1 MRKIMRYIL
10 QLTVSMMLG
19 ILILGIQFY
28 ITSSKER
35 LVGNLAEIDSF
46 GIVDT
51 HKSEAWHHQL
61 IRAIDDDT
69 ASVSFFLYSNQENA
83 LFTFLDE
90 DYIEIKSIQ
99 GSLLI
104 EDYQQMILD
113 IDHLTIVR
121 MTVHIENNL
130 VDTVT
135 FMYMDHYR
143 DAKLLDVYPNQ
154 SNLLLLYEE
163 ISTNITIFEYTK
175 TQFLWL
181 AVIIVSLTAFFNI
194 VHIIYKKLNL
204 KSIPFS
210 ERMSIHL
217 ENIGKILSKVKW
229 LLKQLTYNLFGGLFI
244 YVISTLLLVIIIGED
259 EEEGLEPLH
268 EAIYF
273 NEVSNGFDVTVN
285 IGASDSTWN
294 DSDYGPNYIYYD
306 VVFNSKPSGYYVAS
320 LSTDNGYQGRAL
332 SDRGLLFTGYED
344 PEYSMI
350 QIYHAYDFESSE
362 NFKLVIRNAATGLI
376 VFESDTYTLYKH
388 YDDVNDVFGIVI
400 EPEPWQFSLY
410 MFVFHVLITTSLIR
424 YVYYRG
430 TDKRLARQAKRK
442 ALQDTQ
448 DYWDKR

>member
-28 ITSSKER
+28 VTSSKEK
-35 LVGNLAEIDSF
+35 LIGHLAEIDSF

-51 HKSEAWHHQL
+51 HTSETWHHQL
-61 IRAIDDDT
+61 IRAIDDDA

-90 DYIEIKSIQ
+90 DDQEIESIH

-104 EDYQQMILD
+104 DDYQQVILD
-113 IDHLTIVR
+113 VDHFTTVR
-121 MTVHIENNL
+121 MTVHIENSL

-135 FMYMDHYR
+135 FIYMDHYK

-163 ISTNITIFEYTK
+163 ISTNITIFEYIK

-194 VHIIYKKLNL
+194 VHIIYKNINI
-204 KSIPFS
+204 KSIPVS

-217 ENIGKILSKVKW
+217 ENIGKFFSKFKW

-244 YVISTLLLVIIIGED
+244 YVISTLLLVIFFGDD
-259 EEEGLEPLH
+259 EAEGLEPLQ
-268 EAIYF
+268 EAVYF
-273 NEVSNGFDVTVN
+273 HEVSNGFDITVN

-320 LSTDNGYQGRAL
+320 LSTENGYQGRAL
-332 SDRGLLFTGYED
+332 SDQGLLFSGYED
-344 PEYSMI
+344 PEYTTI
-350 QIYHAYDFESSE
+350 NIYDAEDFESSE
-362 NFKLVIRNAATGLI
+362 TFEIVIRNAATGLI
-376 VFESDTYTLYKH
+376 VFESDTYILYKQ
-388 YDDVNDVFGIVI
+388 YDDVSDVFGIVI

-410 MFVFHVLITTSLIR
+410 MFLFHVVITTSLIR

-448 DYWDKR
+448 AYWDKQ

>member
-1 MRKIMRYIL
+1 MRYIL

-28 ITSSKER
+28 ITSSKEK
-35 LVGNLAEIDSF
+35 LIGNLAEIDSF

-61 IRAIDDDT
+61 IRAIDDDA

-83 LFTFLDE
+83 RFTFLDE
-90 DYIEIKSIQ
+90 DDQEIESIQ

-104 EDYQQMILD
+104 EDYQFISLD

-121 MTVHIENNL
+121 MTVHIDNAL
-130 VDTVT
+130 VDSVT
-135 FMYMDHYR
+135 FMYLNDYR

-163 ISTNITIFEYTK
+163 ISTNITIFEYIK

-194 VHIIYKKLNL
+194 VHIIYKKINL
-204 KSIPFS
+204 KNIPIS
-210 ERMSIHL
+210 ERMSIHFKYMR
-217 ENIGKILSKVKW
+217 NILSKVKW

-259 EEEGLEPLH
+259 ETEGLEPPH

-273 NEVSNGFDVTVN
+273 NEVSNGFDITVN

-294 DSDYGPNYIYYD
+294 DSDYGPNYIYYN
-306 VVFNSKPSGYYVAS
+306 VVFNGKPSGYYVAS

-332 SDRGLLFTGYED
+332 SDQGLLFTGYED
-344 PEYSMI
+344 PEYSTI
-350 QIYHAYDFESSE
+350 NIYHAYDFESSE
-362 NFKLVIRNAATGLI
+362 TFTLVIRNAATGLI

-388 YDDVNDVFGIVI
+388 YDDVSDAFGIVI
-400 EPEPWQFSLY
+400 EPEPWQYSLY
-410 MFVFHVLITTSLIR
+410 VFVFHVLITTSLIR
-424 YVYYRG
+424 YLYDKG
-430 TDKRLARQAKRK
+430 HNKRLAKK
-442 ALQDTQ
+442 AQREALKNQ
-448 DYWDKR
+448 